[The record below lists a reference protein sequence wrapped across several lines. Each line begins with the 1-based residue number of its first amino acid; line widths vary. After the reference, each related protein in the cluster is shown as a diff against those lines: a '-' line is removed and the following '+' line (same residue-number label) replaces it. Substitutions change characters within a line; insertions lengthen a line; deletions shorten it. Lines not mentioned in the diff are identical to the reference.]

1 MRYQQPFGVSD
12 TNASYINGNPAAGI
26 EGSIPPAAAIEEP
39 MREIVNVIQN
49 SDLIPDDGDLQQL
62 LKSVRRQY
70 LNFAVDQSTNPN
82 TVLINLTPPLEMYH
96 AGLPL
101 KVLIANTNTGATVIN
116 VNQLGP
122 RNVVRTDGSA
132 LHPSDLTAGMIASLV
147 DTGSVMQLQNPVGAP
162 ATTSNTYQIDIPYCA
177 DTSTTV
183 NQIVAPFSP
192 AITTITEGKFI
203 AVKVKNTNTGAVT
216 IAVNALAPLP
226 VCRDDGSPLQSG
238 DILALETIL
247 IENHNTYYQC
257 VGLVRSQVLLPPAPK
272 LRGIIADASGFG
284 AQYIPTSVATQLAY
298 YGVRKNNLQ
307 TSTFDGFRLTVGAG
321 EDGVWCVYGSVHQQ
335 QAGGANY
342 TEIFINNLTTGVQLA
357 VESTGPITAGTGNSL
372 SCSAHVLLN
381 VGDVIA
387 VEYYQQGAPVYTQ
400 PDTSMRFSAW
410 LTSK

>member
-177 DTSTTV
+177 DTSATV
-183 NQIVAPFSP
+183 N
-192 AITTITEGKFI
+192 
-203 AVKVKNTNTGAVT
+203 
-216 IAVNALAPLP
+216 
-226 VCRDDGSPLQSG
+226 
-238 DILALETIL
+238 
-247 IENHNTYYQC
+247 
-257 VGLVRSQVLLPPAPK
+257 
-272 LRGIIADASGFG
+272 
-284 AQYIPTSVATQLAY
+284 
-298 YGVRKNNLQ
+298 
-307 TSTFDGFRLTVGAG
+307 
-321 EDGVWCVYGSVHQQ
+321 
-335 QAGGANY
+335 
-342 TEIFINNLTTGVQLA
+342 
-357 VESTGPITAGTGNSL
+357 
-372 SCSAHVLLN
+372 
-381 VGDVIA
+381 
-387 VEYYQQGAPVYTQ
+387 
-400 PDTSMRFSAW
+400 
-410 LTSK
+410 